1 MEHFLQQLAAI
12 PEVAELIRRVD
23 GGGCP
28 AAVTGLQPVQR
39 ACVGAAVARASRRSA
54 VFVCGDEREVRQLAG
69 DLETLMGVRP
79 VILLSREWQLRP
91 GAVASREWE
100 RSRLAALY
108 DMARGE
114 AAVVVATADA
124 LMQRTLPPKLSE
136 QPCCHVEDGRPGGF
150 KGSRREL
157 ALCGLYPVRPGR
169 GRGPVRPAGR
179 HPGCVLSPDGS
190 AGAV

>member
-91 GAVASREWE
+91 GAVASREW
-100 RSRLAALY
+100 
-108 DMARGE
+108 
-114 AAVVVATADA
+114 
-124 LMQRTLPPKLSE
+124 
-136 QPCCHVEDGRPGGF
+136 
-150 KGSRREL
+150 
-157 ALCGLYPVRPGR
+157 
-169 GRGPVRPAGR
+169 
-179 HPGCVLSPDGS
+179 
-190 AGAV
+190 

>member
-1 MEHFLQQLAAI
+1 MERFLQQLNTI

-91 GAVASREWE
+91 GAVASREGSGAVW
-100 RSRLAALY
+100 RLYMIWPGRGGSGGGHRRRTDAANP
-108 DMARGE
+108 ASK
-114 AAVVVATADA
+114 A
-124 LMQRTLPPKLSE
+124 SE